1 MLFGSDV
8 STLTVILLGIFLVWL
23 IIAVICKIDDS
34 ITKAWRKFKKNRHD
48 KKLQSGY
55 SFDKSLENID
65 EKH

>member
-8 STLTVILLGIFLVWL
+8 SLLTFLLIGAFLTWL
-23 IIAVICKIDDS
+23 IIAIVCKIDDS

>member
-8 STLTVILLGIFLVWL
+8 SLLTFLLIGAFLTWL
-23 IIAVICKIDDS
+23 TIAIVCKIDDS

-48 KKLQSGY
+48 KKLQSCY